1 MAGVEAGMFQNLQPC
16 RYVCFHFPNPH
27 RALKSCNEID
37 DDTDLRIAVLDS
49 SDTHQN
55 YPVRIAAMLVPRG
68 REDDWIFCTESG
80 HFQLV
85 SSAQVSR
92 LILIARG
99 TSYSRDLF
107 GMQQYGGEEDEDDTQ
122 LKQSLIPLLLALSP
136 RAAFQG
142 GLPSVPFV
150 SYADDVV
157 RRNILEKFSS
167 PLVGLMLVE
176 NVELVVE
183 QTDEVV
189 QGEHKVTSE
198 WRRRLRFQRMPNLV
212 QTEVAL
218 VPKRRSKKHGKTSG
232 NGKAKL
238 ALDLNRLVHPYL
250 PPIVAGLVLV
260 APTIEV
266 CLKYGKLPRLLSI
279 GVGGG
284 ALLMFLNRHFEFS
297 IVGVET
303 DEVVLNVAKKY
314 FGLKEDEHLQ
324 IHVGDGLEVVNSIA
338 QQVIRSHLVPGELAQ
353 AWQDALFQIPILK
366 EVGADSDRV
375 PGVKV
380 FGKSNPEM
388 VNLDHVLAKDIEGHG
403 SLKSKKDYID
413 PCLDQGI
420 KEFSYQNPK
429 ECNLDQGLIHDIH
442 CHNSSK
448 LKFSIGEYDIDKV
461 VEVPG
466 SSCNHHLLTTS
477 EESSAETDP
486 RSSISHEEN
495 PPQLNHGVQT
505 ESLTIKY
512 GEQSDDVDKIDPR
525 VHVIVVDVDAGD
537 ARLGLSAPPLK
548 FFEKR
553 FLLAARIALHEHG
566 LLAINVVP
574 SSKCFY
580 NELVSAFHEVFLD
593 LYEIKV
599 NNGDNYV
606 LLASPFCIGSDGK
619 DSGFAH
625 KVKQVITG
633 GYVNQIRK
641 L

>member
-16 RYVCFHFPNPH
+16 RYVCFHFPNPQKP
-27 RALKSCNEID
+27 LKSCNEID
-37 DDTDLRIAVLDS
+37 NYTDLRVAVLDS
-49 SDTHQN
+49 SHTHQN

-80 HFQLV
+80 HLQLV

-99 TSYSRDLF
+99 PSFSRDLF
-107 GMQQYGGEEDEDDTQ
+107 GTSKYRGEEDEDDTQ

-150 SYADDVV
+150 SYSDNVI

-167 PLVGLMLVE
+167 PLVGMMLVE

-183 QTDEVV
+183 LTEEVV
-189 QGEHKVTSE
+189 HRQHRVATE

-218 VPKRRSKKHGKTSG
+218 IPKRRSKKHGKTSG

-238 ALDLNRLVHPYL
+238 ALDLNCLVHPYL

-260 APTIEV
+260 APTIEA

-284 ALLMFLNRHFEFS
+284 ALLMFLNRHFQFN
-297 IVGVET
+297 IVGVEM

-314 FGLKEDEHLQ
+314 FGLQEDEHLQ
-324 IHVGDGLEVVNSIA
+324 IHVGDGVEVVDSIA
-338 QQVIRSHLVPGELAQ
+338 QQVISSHLVPAELAQ
-353 AWQDALFQIPILK
+353 AWQDALFRIPILK
-366 EVGADSDRV
+366 ELEADRDRDL
-375 PGVKV
+375 GVKV
-380 FGKSNPEM
+380 LGFSNPEM
-388 VNLDHVLAKDIEGHG
+388 VNLDRAFTKDVEGHG
-403 SLKSKKDYID
+403 SMKSKKDYID
-413 PCLDQGI
+413 PRLDQGI
-420 KEFSYQNPK
+420 TEFSSQNPK
-429 ECNLDQGLIHDIH
+429 ECNLDQGLIRGIH
-442 CHNSSK
+442 CHNSSE
-448 LKFSIGEYDIDKV
+448 LKTFIGEYDIDKV

-466 SSCNHHLLTTS
+466 SPSNHLLLTNS
-477 EESSAETDP
+477 EESSETTDP
-486 RSSISHEEN
+486 RSSIFHEEI

-505 ESLTIKY
+505 ESFTVKY
-512 GEQSDDVDKIDPR
+512 REQSDDVDKTDPR

-566 LLAINVVP
+566 ILAINVVP

-580 NELVSAFHEVFLD
+580 NELVSAFQEVFLD
-593 LYEIKV
+593 LYEIEV
-599 NNGDNYV
+599 NKGENYV
-606 LLASPFCIGSDGK
+606 LLACPFCIGSDGK
-619 DSGFAH
+619 DSAFAH

-633 GYVNQIRK
+633 GYVEQIRK